1 MAGVKSLGLDIN
13 SNNGDTRLA
22 IVGFEGDGSETIYIT
37 VTSSGAML
45 KVTDGF
51 GNEQKLEYTYT
62 GDNKFKGLAL
72 SANAT
77 TPDYTV
83 GEHEVVYGDM
93 PVGGSLYI
101 VEEIGGTTVIY
112 NGSTIASLSTGNSA
126 TLNCAGKKAKSDITV
141 KFEQGGKIL
150 YNGNQIYADDTGLA
164 QTVTLNCNGKKFVGD
179 ITITPTAGK
188 KLISFTIENAHDYDT
203 TTYNAIEGMTW
214 AEWCESEYNTRGGY
228 ISPDGTV
235 MVWCYPDY
243 EEYNNGLKDV
253 SGTDVISDG
262 GAYVATTE
270 GPCMT

>member
-1 MAGVKSLGLDIN
+1 MAGVRSLGLDIN

-37 VTSSGAML
+37 VTSSGAVL

-51 GNEQKLEYTYT
+51 GSEQKLEYTYT

-83 GEHEVVYGDM
+83 GEHEVVYRDM

-141 KFEQGGKIL
+141 NFEQGGKIL
-150 YNGNQIYADDTGLA
+150 YKGNQIYADDTGLA

-188 KLISFTIENAHDYDT
+188 TLISFTIDG
-203 TTYNAIEGMTW
+203 TTYQAESGMTW
-214 AEWCESEYNTRGGY
+214 ADWVDSEYNTDGY
-228 ISPDGTV
+228 ALFLPLN
-235 MVWCYPDY
+235 YP
-243 EEYNNGLKDV
+243 ESVVVHPV
-253 SGTDVISDG
+253 SGD
-262 GAYVATTE
+262 YVYHDTE
-270 GPCMT
+270 GFAYESNLISNGFSYMFHHNTGGSN